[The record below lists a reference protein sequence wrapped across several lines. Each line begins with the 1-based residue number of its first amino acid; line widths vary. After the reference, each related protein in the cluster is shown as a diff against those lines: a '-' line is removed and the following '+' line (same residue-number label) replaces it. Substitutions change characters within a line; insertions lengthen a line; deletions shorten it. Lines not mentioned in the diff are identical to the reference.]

1 MQARVDVPAVQ
12 QWLSTIAPNSLD
24 RQDVGAERDN
34 EWEPHPII
42 VRLNP
47 RGYGVSLDD
56 AGRPMLEMQ
65 WGSGVLGTWGVTIGH
80 ANMAIP
86 ETQPRT
92 KEILSNGQVFYND
105 GQYRLPLAP
114 GAYVW
119 HNIE

>member
-1 MQARVDVPAVQ
+1 VDIPAVQ
-12 QWLSTIAPNSLD
+12 KWLNTIDPNSLD

-34 EWEPHPII
+34 EWEPYPVIAH
-42 VRLNP
+42 LNP
-47 RGYGVSLDD
+47 SGYGVSLDS
-56 AGRPMLEMQ
+56 ARRRMLELQ

-80 ANMAIP
+80 EDMTIP

-92 KEILSNGQVFYND
+92 KEILSNGQVFWND
-105 GQYRLPLAP
+105 GQYRLTLAP